1 MPEDAPTKKAI
12 RNAIFVMLDTLPFNY
27 LGCYGNDWIST
38 PNLDRFARK
47 GILFENAYSE
57 GLPTIPV
64 RRSLLTGR
72 FTLPFGG
79 WKPLGLEDTTITD
92 ILWGRNVQTA
102 LIYDSPPLRLPKYG
116 YSRGFDYVKFC
127 SGHELDHETFY
138 HEPLD
143 PCMKPES
150 YISPTMLYD
159 ENGNLR
165 DQMSSALLREI
176 ECYLK
181 IRQHWRS
188 DADNYIAVVARE
200 AEKWLRFERNPK
212 RPFFL
217 WIDSFDPHEPWDP
230 PSVWDPDLKCPYD
243 PDYEGNPL
251 VLAPWS
257 DVKGRITEREC
268 QHVRAL
274 TAEKITVVDKWIGK
288 LLDQIQQ
295 MGLMEDTLIVI
306 CSDHGQP
313 MGEGEHGHGIMRK
326 SRPWPYEELVH
337 IPLMMQVPGVKGGRR
352 IRSFVQNTD
361 IMPTILDALGYLDEE
376 ALREAGHE
384 GIRTFGTMDIQGSSL
399 LPIAYGEKDRVRD
412 YAIAGYYGMS
422 WSLITDD
429 YTYIHWLKDQESL
442 SISEMHKVFYDD
454 ALGGGN
460 AGKQSAKV
468 EVKEEM
474 WTCTP
479 GAEVVLPAKDEL
491 YDRNSDPF
499 QLNNIIEDKPEIGK
513 ELLQQLKAII
523 GELRTS

>member
-1 MPEDAPTKKAI
+1 MLEKAPAKKAI
-12 RNAIFVMLDTLPFNY
+12 KNAIFIMLDTLPFNY
-27 LGCYGNDWIST
+27 LGCYGAKWIST

-102 LIYDSPPLRLPKYG
+102 LIYDSPPLRIPKYG

-127 SGHELDHETFY
+127 SGHELDHETFSR
-138 HEPLD
+138 EPLD
-143 PCMKPES
+143 PSLKPEN

-159 ENGNLR
+159 DKGKLR
-165 DQMSSALLREI
+165 DEMSSALLREI

-188 DADNYIAVVARE
+188 DADNYVAVVARE
-200 AEKWLRFERNPK
+200 AEKWLRMERNPR

-251 VLAPWS
+251 LLAPWS

-268 QHVRAL
+268 KHIRAL
-274 TAEKITVVDKWIGK
+274 AAEKITVVDKWVGK

-295 MGLMEDTLIVI
+295 MGLMDDTLIIV

-337 IPLMMQVPGVKGGRR
+337 IPLMMQAPGVKGGRR
-352 IRSFVQNTD
+352 VKSFVQDTD
-361 IMPTILDALGYLDEE
+361 IMPTILDALGYLDEA

-384 GIRTFGTMDIQGSSL
+384 GIRTFGAGDIQGSSL
-399 LPIAYGEKDRVRD
+399 LPIAYGEMDKVRD

-429 YTYIHWLKDQESL
+429 YTYIHWLRDQDSL
-442 SISEMHKVFYDD
+442 AISEMHKVFYDD

-479 GAEVVLPAKDEL
+479 GAEVILPAKEEL
-491 YDRNSDPF
+491 YDRKTDPF
-499 QLNNIIEDKPEIGK
+499 QLKNIVEAKPEIAK
-513 ELLQQLKAII
+513 KLLQQLKTII